1 MSFDDVMTA
10 VGRWLTAT
18 EALAAVGAELTLEQA
33 PEPGHPAVA
42 GALHAVS
49 AAAGL
54 AGLDE
59 LTGPQRQ
66 MVTGLIRMVLHQ
78 ASDLLDDPGRP
89 PGWTYTD
96 PAILQGWGR
105 GSAVVPGAL
114 AAAAPELADV
124 RSFLDVGSGIGLL
137 AIAAAGV
144 WPQATVVG
152 IDVWVPSLEAAAANV
167 RAAGL
172 GDRIT
177 LRDQNVATLDDT
189 GAYDCAWLPTF
200 FVTEPVL
207 EAAMPRLCR
216 ALRPGG
222 WLVLGRMA
230 PPPDPLARAVSTLRT
245 IRGGGADFDA
255 KRLVDALDAV
265 GCTAVRVLPR
275 QGPAPM
281 EYVIGQRPGRP

>member
-1 MSFDDVMTA
+1 MSFEDVMTV

-18 EALAAVGAELTLEQA
+18 EALAALGAELALEQA
-33 PEPGHPAVA
+33 PEPGHPAVL
-42 GALHAVS
+42 GALQAVS

-66 MVTGLIRMVLHQ
+66 MVTGLIRLGLHQ
-78 ASDLLDDPGRP
+78 ASDLVDDPGRP
-89 PGWTYTD
+89 PGWTFTD

-114 AAAAPELADV
+114 AAAVPELAGV

-137 AIAAAGV
+137 AVAAAGV

-152 IDVWVPSLEAAAANV
+152 LDVWGPSLKAAAANV

-172 GDRIT
+172 GDRII
-177 LRDQNVATLDDT
+177 LRDQDVVDLDDSD
-189 GAYDCAWLPTF
+189 AYDCAWFPTF

-207 EAAMPRLCR
+207 EAAMPRLYR

-230 PPPDPLARAVSTLRT
+230 SPPDPLAQAVTTLRI

-255 KRLVDALDAV
+255 KRLVAALEAA
-265 GCTAVRVLPR
+265 GCTAVRVVPR

-281 EYVIGQRPGRP
+281 EYVIGRR